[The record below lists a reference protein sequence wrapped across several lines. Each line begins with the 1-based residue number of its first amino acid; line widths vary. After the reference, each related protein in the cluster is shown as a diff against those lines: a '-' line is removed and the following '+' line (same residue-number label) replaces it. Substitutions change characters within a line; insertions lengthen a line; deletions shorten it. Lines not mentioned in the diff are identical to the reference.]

1 MEIKKK
7 KKFKEDNFGGM
18 PGIAKLA
25 IVVVIICAV
34 AMVAVPKFKKSR
46 EDKDIANIQ
55 KLTEVLQNVFSNADA
70 MEEIPRGKG
79 GYESEYSLKDICYY
93 GGGGNSNAFYDYVKA
108 EVGDD
113 FPDSLLTTAEDVKI
127 KIIGNKNYLEIFLY
141 AGDSS
146 VEDNMLAHFYSPTT
160 RGDVDPE
167 GLKYKFYDAKK

>member
-1 MEIKKK
+1 MEIKRK

-25 IVVVIICAV
+25 IVVVIIYV
-34 AMVAVPKFKKSR
+34 AAMIAVPKFKQSR

-55 KLTEVLQNVFSNADA
+55 KLTEVLQNVFSDA
-70 MEEIPRGKG
+70 EAMDVIPHNRGG
-79 GYESEYSLKDICYY
+79 SESEYSLKDICYY
-93 GGGGNSNAFYDYVKA
+93 GGGGSSNGFYDYVK
-108 EVGDD
+108 EGVGDD